1 MLSSKNI
8 VNVNLGLEDMLMIS
22 KMAPKAI
29 VIISDQK
36 WRNTTQVL
44 EKEFGRYF
52 SM

>member
-1 MLSSKNI
+1 MS
-8 VNVNLGLEDMLMIS
+8 VDLELKDMLMIS
-22 KMAPKAI
+22 EMAPKAI